1 MLNELENL
9 EWERKM
15 RALQEGITPEARD
28 MVEVIGKKSLQGNT
42 KPTPMEILEDLMARL
57 KAKFDEAVK
66 GNDYVTILKYSEAIT
81 NVAKS
86 LTDLQSSKAALDK
99 TENMIAEMLEML
111 KS

>member
-1 MLNELENL
+1 MLNELEEL

-28 MVEVIGKKSLQGNT
+28 MVDVIGKKSMQGNT

-57 KAKFDEAVK
+57 KAKFDEAAK

-81 NVAKS
+81 NVAKGI
-86 LTDLQSSKAALDK
+86 TDLQGSKAAYETMDR
-99 TENMIAEMLEML
+99 MIAEMRDML
-111 KS
+111 RD